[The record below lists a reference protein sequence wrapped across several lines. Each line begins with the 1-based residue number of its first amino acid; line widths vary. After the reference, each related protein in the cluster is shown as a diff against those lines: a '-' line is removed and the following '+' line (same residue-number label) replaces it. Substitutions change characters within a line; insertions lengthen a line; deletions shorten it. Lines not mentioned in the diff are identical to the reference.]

1 MTDLISQFSN
11 CQRAFWNEATLR
23 EKFSTFNITAICAMT
38 TYVSLHILNKESF
51 LELVHNFS
59 FISIPLQGIEELRS
73 PSIIYGIF
81 ALTFYN
87 QHLKGRIAPWLV
99 ITTVGLGGYLYSSTR
114 RGYEILNPAEPAPKK
129 EGI

>member
-1 MTDLISQFSN
+1 MTHLISEFCN
-11 CQRAFWNEATLR
+11 CQRKFWNDAELK
-23 EKFSTFNITAICAMT
+23 EKLNTFHITAICAMT

-73 PSIIYGIF
+73 PSIIYAIF

-87 QHLKGRIAPWLV
+87 QNLKGRIAPWV
-99 ITTVGLGGYLYSSTR
+99 AITTVGLGGYLYSSTR
-114 RGYEILNPAEPAPKK
+114 RGYEILHPAEPVK
-129 EGI
+129 EK